1 MDPTTHRVRPP
12 RIKSRDILKR
22 SGKHGVVPVSAIML
36 TSFTRSSS
44 LLLARTLERIRANP
58 RNPGVNIFHC
68 WRWGGKWSHRS
79 HAGREASDIPFFL
92 TICSVFRLPETQYRF
107 LEKGLPLPRVPS
119 LAQASAGPVESS
131 SMAGKTVSCL
141 RKSRR
146 AYYFLPGTASG
157 SIPYKSLKDG
167 TLRSA
172 GIGW

>member
-1 MDPTTHRVRPP
+1 MGPDRNEIVLGLQHGSWLLVSLPTRR
-12 RIKSRDILKR
+12 
-22 SGKHGVVPVSAIML
+22 
-36 TSFTRSSS
+36 SS

-58 RNPGVNIFHC
+58 RNPVVNIFHS

-79 HAGREASDIPFFL
+79 HAGKDAGDILFFL

-107 LEKGLPLPRVPS
+107 LEKCLPLPRVPS
-119 LAQASAGPVESS
+119 LAQVSAGPVENSS
-131 SMAGKTVSCL
+131 TGPAKSVSCPQ
-141 RKSRR
+141 KSRR